1 MIHKIK
7 CVLNAIGWED
17 CTGSMSC
24 IFCVEYMSP
33 SGRKSILK
41 VFLKKEIKIISIGY
55 KERHSK
61 PGRLHSFT
69 LQLVHPPPVVPCLSL
84 HLLMPLNTTQKWYKH
99 TWNTPKTWCYNYR
112 QCGVKH
118 KRCCQTGGFILFRF
132 FVCVISIS
140 TSVNK
145 EIELFK
151 DLPSFQNSIVFFSIC
166 NSFEAAT
173 IFFASSESVNKKNHR
188 QPQC

>member
-1 MIHKIK
+1 M
-7 CVLNAIGWED
+7 CFECYRLRRL
-17 CTGSMSC
+17 SMSC

-41 VFLKKEIKIISIGY
+41 VFLKKEKIKIISIGY

-99 TWNTPKTWCYNYR
+99 TWNTPKTSCYNYR

-118 KRCCQTGGFILFRF
+118 KRCCQTGGFILFWF
-132 FVCVISIS
+132 LCVCDIYIYISKQR
-140 TSVNK
+140 NR
-145 EIELFK
+145 
-151 DLPSFQNSIVFFSIC
+151 IVQRLAFFSKS
-166 NSFEAAT
+166 NSF
-173 IFFASSESVNKKNHR
+173 FQSVIPLR
-188 QPQC
+188 QLQCFCL